1 MKNENNAA
9 MVAGMVATEPKK
21 YDCCGEMFYAFDL
34 SVMRMSGAIDLIP
47 VNMPVVLC
55 DEVNVGDE
63 LCLVGQ
69 VRTYN
74 KMVDG
79 KSRLI
84 VVFFALEV
92 SEYKGNENEVELTGF
107 FCKPPVHRTTP
118 LGRDICDVQIAVNR
132 DRQKSDYIPLIIW
145 GRTARLISRLDVGA
159 HVNVKG
165 RLQSRVY
172 QKQTEQGV
180 IEKTAY
186 EVSVSRIS
194 EVKDVS
200 G

>member
-1 MKNENNAA
+1 MKNENNSAT
-9 MVAGMVATEPKK
+9 VAGMVATEPKR
-21 YDCCGEMFYAFDL
+21 YDCCGGLFYAFDL
-34 SVMRMSGAIDLIP
+34 SVRRMSGAEDLIP

-55 DEVNVGDE
+55 DEVNVGDG

-107 FCKPPVHRTTP
+107 FCKPPVLRMTP
-118 LGRDICDVQIAVNR
+118 LGRNICDVQLAVNR
-132 DRQKSDYIPLIIW
+132 ERGKTDYVPLILW
-145 GRTARLISRLDVGA
+145 GRTAQHIARLNVGA
-159 HVNVKG
+159 HVNIVG
-165 RLQSRVY
+165 RLQSRMY

-180 IEKTAY
+180 VEKTAY
-186 EVSVSRIS
+186 EVSVSRIT
-194 EVKDVS
+194 EVTDDE
-200 G
+200 

>member
-1 MKNENNAA
+1 ML
-9 MVAGMVATEPKK
+9 AGVVATEPKK

-34 SVMRMSGAIDLIP
+34 SVMRMSGAVDLIP

-55 DEVNVGDE
+55 DEVNFGDRIA
-63 LCLVGQ
+63 LVGQ

-74 KMVDG
+74 RVVDG
-79 KSRLI
+79 KSRLF
-84 VVFFALEV
+84 VVFFALETAD
-92 SEYKGNENEVELTGF
+92 YTDYINEIELTGF

-118 LGRDICDVQIAVNR
+118 LGRDICDAQIAVNR

-145 GRTARLISRLDVGA
+145 GRTARLIARLDVGA

-194 EVKDVS
+194 EVTGDE
-200 G
+200 

>member
-9 MVAGMVATEPKK
+9 MVAGVVATEPKK

-55 DEVNVGDE
+55 EEVNFGDRIS
-63 LCLVGQ
+63 LVGQ

-74 KMVDG
+74 RVVDG
-79 KSRLI
+79 KSRLF
-84 VVFFALEV
+84 VVFFALETAD
-92 SEYKGNENEVELTGF
+92 YTDYINEIELTGF

-118 LGRDICDVQIAVNR
+118 LGRDICDAQIAVNR

-145 GRTARLISRLDVGA
+145 GRTARLIARLDVGA

-194 EVKDVS
+194 EVTDDE
-200 G
+200 

>member
-1 MKNENNAA
+1 MKNENNVA
-9 MVAGMVATEPKK
+9 MVAGVVATEPKK

-34 SVMRMSGAIDLIP
+34 SVMRTSGAIDLIP

-55 DEVNVGDE
+55 DELNFGDRIS
-63 LCLVGQ
+63 LVGQ

-74 KMVDG
+74 RVVDG
-79 KSRLI
+79 KSRLF
-84 VVFFALEV
+84 VVFFALETAD
-92 SEYKGNENEVELTGF
+92 YTDYINEIELTGF
-107 FCKPPVHRTTP
+107 FCKAPVHRTTP
-118 LGRDICDVQIAVNR
+118 LGRDICDAQIAVNR

-194 EVKDVS
+194 EVTDDE
-200 G
+200 

>member
-9 MVAGMVATEPKK
+9 MVAGVVATEPKK

-55 DEVNVGDE
+55 DELNFGDRIS
-63 LCLVGQ
+63 LVGQ

-74 KMVDG
+74 RVVDG
-79 KSRLI
+79 KSRLF
-84 VVFFALEV
+84 VVFFALETAD
-92 SEYKGNENEVELTGF
+92 YTDYINEIELTGF

-118 LGRDICDVQIAVNR
+118 IGRDICDAQIAVNR

-159 HVNVKG
+159 HVDVKG

-194 EVKDVS
+194 EVTDDE
-200 G
+200 

>member
-9 MVAGMVATEPKK
+9 TIAGMVATDPRK
-21 YDCCGEMFYAFDL
+21 YDCCGELFYAFDL
-34 SVMRMSGAIDLIP
+34 FVRRLSGAYDSIP

-74 KMVDG
+74 KVVDG
-79 KSRLI
+79 KSKLI

-92 SEYKGNENEVELTGF
+92 SEYKGSENDVELTGF
-107 FCKPPVHRTTP
+107 LCKPPVYRTTP
-118 LGRDICDVQIAVNR
+118 LGRDICDVLLAVNR
-132 DRQKSDYIPLIIW
+132 DRQKSDYVPLIVW
-145 GRTARLISRLDVGA
+145 GRTARYIARLGVGA
-159 HVNVKG
+159 CVRING

-172 QKQTEQGV
+172 QKQTEQGSV
-180 IEKTAY
+180 DKMAY
-186 EVSVSRIS
+186 EVSVNRIE
-194 EVKDVS
+194 EVTDNE
-200 G
+200 

>member
-9 MVAGMVATEPKK
+9 MVAGVVATEPKK

-34 SVMRMSGAIDLIP
+34 SVMRMSGTIDLIP

-55 DEVNVGDE
+55 EELNFGDRIS
-63 LCLVGQ
+63 LVGQ

-74 KMVDG
+74 RAVDG
-79 KSRLI
+79 KSRLF
-84 VVFFALEV
+84 VVFFALETAD
-92 SEYKGNENEVELTGF
+92 YTDYINEIELTGF

-145 GRTARLISRLDVGA
+145 GRTARLIARLDVGA

-194 EVKDVS
+194 EVTDDE
-200 G
+200 

>member
-9 MVAGMVATEPKK
+9 MLAGVVATEPKK

-34 SVMRMSGAIDLIP
+34 SVMRMSGAVDLIP

-55 DEVNVGDE
+55 DEVNFGDRIA
-63 LCLVGQ
+63 LVGQ

-74 KMVDG
+74 RVVDG
-79 KSRLI
+79 KSRLF
-84 VVFFALEV
+84 VVFFALETAD
-92 SEYKGNENEVELTGF
+92 YTDYINEIELTGF

-118 LGRDICDVQIAVNR
+118 LGRDICDAQIAVNR

-145 GRTARLISRLDVGA
+145 GRTARLIARLDVGA

-165 RLQSRVY
+165 RLQSRMY

-194 EVKDVS
+194 EVTDDE
-200 G
+200 

>member
-9 MVAGMVATEPKK
+9 MLAGVVATEPKK

-55 DEVNVGDE
+55 EELNLGDRIS
-63 LCLVGQ
+63 LVGQ

-74 KMVDG
+74 RVVDG
-79 KSRLI
+79 KSRLF
-84 VVFFALEV
+84 VVFFALETAD
-92 SEYKGNENEVELTGF
+92 YTDYINEIELTGF

-118 LGRDICDVQIAVNR
+118 LGRDICDVQLAVNR

-145 GRTARLISRLDVGA
+145 GRTARLIARLDVGA

-194 EVKDVS
+194 EATDDE
-200 G
+200 

>member
-9 MVAGMVATEPKK
+9 TVAGMVATEPKR
-21 YDCCGEMFYAFDL
+21 YDCCGELFYAFDL
-34 SVMRMSGAIDLIP
+34 SVRRMSGAEDLIP

-92 SEYKGNENEVELTGF
+92 LEYKGNENEVELTGF

-145 GRTARLISRLDVGA
+145 GRTARLIARLDVGA

-180 IEKTAY
+180 VEKTAY
-186 EVSVSRIS
+186 EVSVNRIE
-194 EVKDVS
+194 EVTDDE
-200 G
+200 

>member
-9 MVAGMVATEPKK
+9 MVAGVVATEPKK

-55 DEVNVGDE
+55 GELNFGDRIS
-63 LCLVGQ
+63 LVGQ

-74 KMVDG
+74 RVVDG
-79 KSRLI
+79 KSRLF
-84 VVFFALEV
+84 VVFFALETAD
-92 SEYKGNENEVELTGF
+92 YTDYINEIELTGF

-145 GRTARLISRLDVGA
+145 GRTARLIARLDVGA

-194 EVKDVS
+194 GVTDDE
-200 G
+200 

>member
-9 MVAGMVATEPKK
+9 MLAGVVATEPKK

-34 SVMRMSGAIDLIP
+34 SVMRMSGAVDLIT
-47 VNMPVVLC
+47 VNMSVVLC
-55 DEVNVGDE
+55 DEVNFGDRIA
-63 LCLVGQ
+63 LVGQ

-74 KMVDG
+74 RVVDG
-79 KSRLI
+79 KSRLF
-84 VVFFALEV
+84 VVFFALETAD
-92 SEYKGNENEVELTGF
+92 YTDYINEIELTGF

-118 LGRDICDVQIAVNR
+118 LGRDICDAQIAVNR

-145 GRTARLISRLDVGA
+145 GRTARLIARLDVGA

-194 EVKDVS
+194 EVTGDE
-200 G
+200 

>member
-1 MKNENNAA
+1 MKNENNVA
-9 MVAGMVATEPKK
+9 MVAGVVATEPKK

-34 SVMRMSGAIDLIP
+34 SVMRTSGAIDLIP

-55 DEVNVGDE
+55 DELNFGDRIS
-63 LCLVGQ
+63 LVGQ

-74 KMVDG
+74 RVVDG
-79 KSRLI
+79 KSRLF
-84 VVFFALEV
+84 VVFFALETAD
-92 SEYKGNENEVELTGF
+92 YTDYINEIELTGF

-118 LGRDICDVQIAVNR
+118 LGRDICDAQIAVNR

-194 EVKDVS
+194 EVTDDE
-200 G
+200 

>member
-9 MVAGMVATEPKK
+9 TVAGVVATEPKK

-55 DEVNVGDE
+55 DELNFGDRIS
-63 LCLVGQ
+63 LVGQ

-74 KMVDG
+74 RVVDG
-79 KSRLI
+79 KSRLF
-84 VVFFALEV
+84 VVFFALETAD
-92 SEYKGNENEVELTGF
+92 YTDYINEIELTGF
-107 FCKPPVHRTTP
+107 FCKPPVRRTTP
-118 LGRDICDVQIAVNR
+118 LGRDICDAQIAVNR

-180 IEKTAY
+180 VEKTAY
-186 EVSVSRIS
+186 EVSVNRIE
-194 EVKDVS
+194 EVTDDE
-200 G
+200 

>member
-9 MVAGMVATEPKK
+9 MVAGVIATEPKK

-55 DEVNVGDE
+55 DELNFGDRIS
-63 LCLVGQ
+63 LVGQ

-118 LGRDICDVQIAVNR
+118 LGRDICDVLLAVNR
-132 DRQKSDYIPLIIW
+132 DRQRSDYVPLIVW
-145 GRTARLISRLDVGA
+145 GRTARYIARLDVGA
-159 HVNVKG
+159 RVRIKG

-180 IEKTAY
+180 VEKTAY
-186 EVSVSRIS
+186 EVSVNRIE
-194 EVKDVS
+194 EVADDE
-200 G
+200 

>member
-9 MVAGMVATEPKK
+9 MLAGVVATEPKK

-34 SVMRMSGAIDLIP
+34 SVMRMSGAVDLIS

-55 DEVNVGDE
+55 EELNFGDRIS
-63 LCLVGQ
+63 LVGQ

-74 KMVDG
+74 RVVDG
-79 KSRLI
+79 KSRLF
-84 VVFFALEV
+84 VVFFALETAD
-92 SEYKGNENEVELTGF
+92 YTDYINEIELTGF

-118 LGRDICDVQIAVNR
+118 LGRDICDAQIAVNR
-132 DRQKSDYIPLIIW
+132 DRQKSDYIPIIIW

-194 EVKDVS
+194 EVTDDE
-200 G
+200 

>member
-9 MVAGMVATEPKK
+9 TVAGMVATEPKR
-21 YDCCGEMFYAFDL
+21 YDCCGELFYAFDL
-34 SVMRMSGAIDLIP
+34 SVRRMSGAEDLIP

-55 DEVNVGDE
+55 DELNFGDRIS
-63 LCLVGQ
+63 LVGQ

-74 KMVDG
+74 RAVDG
-79 KSRLI
+79 KSRLF
-84 VVFFALEV
+84 VVFFALETAD
-92 SEYKGNENEVELTGF
+92 YTDYINEIELTGF

-145 GRTARLISRLDVGA
+145 GRTARLIARLDVGA

-194 EVKDVS
+194 EVTDDE
-200 G
+200 

>member
-9 MVAGMVATEPKK
+9 MVAGVVATEPKK

-55 DEVNVGDE
+55 DELNFGDRIS
-63 LCLVGQ
+63 LVGQ

-74 KMVDG
+74 RVVDG
-79 KSRLI
+79 KSRLF
-84 VVFFALEV
+84 VVFFALETAD
-92 SEYKGNENEVELTGF
+92 YTDYINEIELTGF
-107 FCKPPVHRTTP
+107 FCKPPVRRTTP
-118 LGRDICDVQIAVNR
+118 LGRDICDAQIAVNR

-194 EVKDVS
+194 EVTDDE
-200 G
+200 

>member
-1 MKNENNAA
+1 MKNENNVAMAA
-9 MVAGMVATEPKK
+9 GVVATEPKK

-34 SVMRMSGAIDLIP
+34 SVMRTSGAIDLIP

-55 DEVNVGDE
+55 DELNFGDRIS
-63 LCLVGQ
+63 LVGQ

-74 KMVDG
+74 RVVDG
-79 KSRLI
+79 KSRLF
-84 VVFFALEV
+84 VVFFALETAD
-92 SEYKGNENEVELTGF
+92 YTDYINEIELTGF
-107 FCKPPVHRTTP
+107 FCKPPVRRTTP
-118 LGRDICDVQIAVNR
+118 LGRDICDAQIAVNR

-194 EVKDVS
+194 EVTDDE
-200 G
+200 

>member
-9 MVAGMVATEPKK
+9 MLAGVVATEPKK

-55 DEVNVGDE
+55 DELNFGDRIS
-63 LCLVGQ
+63 LVGQ

-74 KMVDG
+74 RVVDG
-79 KSRLI
+79 KSRLF
-84 VVFFALEV
+84 VVFFALETAD
-92 SEYKGNENEVELTGF
+92 YTDYINEIELTGF
-107 FCKPPVHRTTP
+107 FCKPPVHRITP
-118 LGRDICDVQIAVNR
+118 LGRDICDAQIAVNR

>member
-1 MKNENNAA
+1 MKNENNVA
-9 MVAGMVATEPKK
+9 MVAGVVATEPKK

-55 DEVNVGDE
+55 NEVNFGDRIS
-63 LCLVGQ
+63 LVGQ

-74 KMVDG
+74 KVVDG

-84 VVFFALEV
+84 VVFFALEIAD
-92 SEYKGNENEVELTGF
+92 YTDYINEIELTGF

-118 LGRDICDVQIAVNR
+118 LGRDICDVQLAVNR

-145 GRTARLISRLDVGA
+145 GRTARLIARLDVGA

-194 EVKDVS
+194 EVTDDE
-200 G
+200 

>member
-9 MVAGMVATEPKK
+9 MVAGGVATEPKK
-21 YDCCGEMFYAFDL
+21 YDCCGEMFYTFDL

-55 DEVNVGDE
+55 DELNFGDRIS
-63 LCLVGQ
+63 LVGQ

-74 KMVDG
+74 RVVDG
-79 KSRLI
+79 KSRLF
-84 VVFFALEV
+84 VVFFALETV
-92 SEYKGNENEVELTGF
+92 DYTDYINEIELTGF

-118 LGRDICDVQIAVNR
+118 LGRDICNVQIAVNR

-145 GRTARLISRLDVGA
+145 GRTARLIARLDVGA

-194 EVKDVS
+194 EVADDE
-200 G
+200 

>member
-9 MVAGMVATEPKK
+9 MVAGVVATEPKK

-55 DEVNVGDE
+55 DELNFGDRIS
-63 LCLVGQ
+63 LVGQ

-74 KMVDG
+74 RVVDG
-79 KSRLI
+79 KSRLF
-84 VVFFALEV
+84 VVFFALETAD
-92 SEYKGNENEVELTGF
+92 YTDYINEIELTGF

-118 LGRDICDVQIAVNR
+118 LGRDICDAQIAVNR

-159 HVNVKG
+159 HVDVKG

-194 EVKDVS
+194 EVTDDE
-200 G
+200 

>member
-9 MVAGMVATEPKK
+9 MVAGVVATEPKK

-55 DEVNVGDE
+55 DELNFGDRIS
-63 LCLVGQ
+63 LVGQ

-74 KMVDG
+74 RVVDR
-79 KSRLI
+79 KSRLF
-84 VVFFALEV
+84 VVFFALETAD
-92 SEYKGNENEVELTGF
+92 YTDYINEIELTGF

-118 LGRDICDVQIAVNR
+118 LGRDICDVRIAVNR

-145 GRTARLISRLDVGA
+145 GRTARLIARLDVGA
-159 HVNVKG
+159 HVNAKG

-194 EVKDVS
+194 EVTDDE
-200 G
+200 

>member
-9 MVAGMVATEPKK
+9 MVAGVVATEPKK

-55 DEVNVGDE
+55 EELNFGDRIS
-63 LCLVGQ
+63 LVGQ

-74 KMVDG
+74 RVVDG
-79 KSRLI
+79 KSRLF
-84 VVFFALEV
+84 VVFFALETAD
-92 SEYKGNENEVELTGF
+92 YTDYINEIELTGF

-118 LGRDICDVQIAVNR
+118 LGRDICDAQIAVNR

-180 IEKTAY
+180 VEKTAY
-186 EVSVSRIS
+186 EVSVNRIK
-194 EVKDVS
+194 EVADDE
-200 G
+200 

>member
-1 MKNENNAA
+1 MKNENNVA
-9 MVAGMVATEPKK
+9 MVAGVVATEPKK

-34 SVMRMSGAIDLIP
+34 SVMRTSGAIDLIP

-55 DEVNVGDE
+55 DELNFGDRIS
-63 LCLVGQ
+63 LVGQ

-74 KMVDG
+74 RVVDG
-79 KSRLI
+79 KSRLF
-84 VVFFALEV
+84 VVFFALETAN
-92 SEYKGNENEVELTGF
+92 YTDYINEIELTGF

-118 LGRDICDVQIAVNR
+118 LGRDICDAQIAVNR

-194 EVKDVS
+194 EVTDDE
-200 G
+200 

>member
-1 MKNENNAA
+1 METADYTDYINE
-9 MVAGMVATEPKK
+9 
-21 YDCCGEMFYAFDL
+21 
-34 SVMRMSGAIDLIP
+34 I
-47 VNMPVVLC
+47 
-55 DEVNVGDE
+55 
-63 LCLVGQ
+63 
-69 VRTYN
+69 
-74 KMVDG
+74 
-79 KSRLI
+79 
-84 VVFFALEV
+84 
-92 SEYKGNENEVELTGF
+92 ELTGF

-145 GRTARLISRLDVGA
+145 GRTARLIARLDVGA

-194 EVKDVS
+194 EVTDDE
-200 G
+200 

>member
-1 MKNENNAA
+1 MKNENNVA
-9 MVAGMVATEPKK
+9 MVAGVVATEPKK

-34 SVMRMSGAIDLIP
+34 SVMRTSGAIDLIP

-55 DEVNVGDE
+55 DELNFGDRIS
-63 LCLVGQ
+63 LVGQ

-74 KMVDG
+74 RVVDG
-79 KSRLI
+79 KSRLF
-84 VVFFALEV
+84 VVFFALETAD
-92 SEYKGNENEVELTGF
+92 YTDYINEIELTGF

-118 LGRDICDVQIAVNR
+118 LGRDICDAQIAVNR

-145 GRTARLISRLDVGA
+145 GRTARLIARLDVGA

-194 EVKDVS
+194 EVTDDE
-200 G
+200 

>member
-9 MVAGMVATEPKK
+9 MLAGVVATEPKK

-34 SVMRMSGAIDLIP
+34 SVMRMSGAVDLIS

-55 DEVNVGDE
+55 EELNFGDRIS
-63 LCLVGQ
+63 LVGQ

-74 KMVDG
+74 RVVDG
-79 KSRLI
+79 KSRLF
-84 VVFFALEV
+84 VVFFALETAD
-92 SEYKGNENEVELTGF
+92 YTDYINEIELTGF

-145 GRTARLISRLDVGA
+145 GRTARLIARLDVGA

-194 EVKDVS
+194 EVTDDE
-200 G
+200 

>member
-9 MVAGMVATEPKK
+9 TVAGMVATEPKR
-21 YDCCGEMFYAFDL
+21 YDCCGELFYAFDL
-34 SVMRMSGAIDLIP
+34 SVRRMSGAEDLIP

-55 DEVNVGDE
+55 DKVNVGDE

-92 SEYKGNENEVELTGF
+92 AEYKWNENEVELTGF

-118 LGRDICDVQIAVNR
+118 LGRDICDVLLAVNR
-132 DRQKSDYIPLIIW
+132 DRQRSDYVPLIVW
-145 GRTARLISRLDVGA
+145 GRTARYIARLDVGA
-159 HVNVKG
+159 RVRIKG

-180 IEKTAY
+180 VEKTAY
-186 EVSVSRIS
+186 EVSVNRIE
-194 EVKDVS
+194 EVTDDE
-200 G
+200 

>member
-9 MVAGMVATEPKK
+9 MLAGVVATEPKK

-34 SVMRMSGAIDLIP
+34 SVMRMSGAVDLIP

-55 DEVNVGDE
+55 DEVNFGDRIA
-63 LCLVGQ
+63 LVGQ

-74 KMVDG
+74 RVVDG

-92 SEYKGNENEVELTGF
+92 AEYKGNENEVELTGF

-118 LGRDICDVQIAVNR
+118 LGRDICDVLLAVNR
-132 DRQKSDYIPLIIW
+132 DRQRSDYVPLIVW
-145 GRTARLISRLDVGA
+145 GRTARYIARLDVGA
-159 HVNVKG
+159 RVRIKG

-172 QKQTEQGV
+172 QKQTERGV
-180 IEKTAY
+180 VEKTAY
-186 EVSVSRIS
+186 EVSVNRIE
-194 EVKDVS
+194 EVTDDE
-200 G
+200 

>member
-9 MVAGMVATEPKK
+9 RVAGVVATEPKK

-55 DEVNVGDE
+55 DELNFGDRIS
-63 LCLVGQ
+63 LVGQ

-74 KMVDG
+74 RVVDG
-79 KSRLI
+79 KSRLF
-84 VVFFALEV
+84 VVFFALETAD
-92 SEYKGNENEVELTGF
+92 YTDYINEIELTGF

-118 LGRDICDVQIAVNR
+118 LGRDICDAQIAVNR

-194 EVKDVS
+194 EVTDDE
-200 G
+200 

>member
-9 MVAGMVATEPKK
+9 MVAGVVATEPKK
-21 YDCCGEMFYAFDL
+21 YDCCGEMFYTFDL

-55 DEVNVGDE
+55 DELNFGDRIS
-63 LCLVGQ
+63 LVGQ

-74 KMVDG
+74 RVVDG
-79 KSRLI
+79 KSRLF
-84 VVFFALEV
+84 VVFFALETV
-92 SEYKGNENEVELTGF
+92 DYTDYINEIELTGF

-118 LGRDICDVQIAVNR
+118 LGRDICNVQIAVNR

-145 GRTARLISRLDVGA
+145 GRTARLIARLDVGA

-194 EVKDVS
+194 EVADDE
-200 G
+200 

>member
-1 MKNENNAA
+1 MKNENNVA
-9 MVAGMVATEPKK
+9 MVAGVVATEPKK

-55 DEVNVGDE
+55 DELNFGDRIS
-63 LCLVGQ
+63 LVGQ

-74 KMVDG
+74 RVVDG
-79 KSRLI
+79 KSRLF
-84 VVFFALEV
+84 VVFFALETAD
-92 SEYKGNENEVELTGF
+92 YTDYINEIELTGF

-118 LGRDICDVQIAVNR
+118 LGRDICDAQIAVNR

-194 EVKDVS
+194 EVTDDE
-200 G
+200 

>member
-9 MVAGMVATEPKK
+9 TVAGMVATEPKR
-21 YDCCGEMFYAFDL
+21 YDCCGELFYAFDL
-34 SVMRMSGAIDLIP
+34 SVRRMSGAEDLIP

-92 SEYKGNENEVELTGF
+92 LEYKGNENEVELTGF

-145 GRTARLISRLDVGA
+145 GRTARLIARLDVGA

-180 IEKTAY
+180 VEKTAY
-186 EVSVSRIS
+186 EVSVNRIE
-194 EVKDVS
+194 EVADDE
-200 G
+200 